1 MISPRSPKS
10 PNRSISPHLGLVN
23 KLYNEEL
30 LADELITTAQVD
42 EDIIEAVNKI
52 NSATT
57 NLSNKQLYSPNRSP
71 EPRKT
76 ASNSNSLS

>member
-30 LADELITTAQVD
+30 LADELITTTQVD
-42 EDIIEAVNKI
+42 EDIIEAVNKL
-52 NSATT
+52 NSATS

-76 ASNSNSLS
+76 NNSNGLN